1 MTFKLSR
8 SMAKRRGLKI
18 RVMANRKMKIENE
31 KVYNATMKKIDALMK
46 KGDKNLTDKEA
57 EEIRALALAAQTY
70 EKSIYTIPAPKTLEG
85 LIELKMYERRLKQ
98 KELAK
103 LLGIGEPKLS
113 QIMSK
118 KRKPDVAFLKAAHK
132 RLGIDGNVLLEY
144 A

>member
-1 MTFKLSR
+1 
-8 SMAKRRGLKI
+8 
-18 RVMANRKMKIENE
+18 
-31 KVYNATMKKIDALMK
+31 MKKIDALMK
-46 KGDKNLTDKEA
+46 KGENHLTNKKA
-57 EEIRALALAAQTY
+57 EELRTLALAAQAY

-98 KELAK
+98 KELAR

-132 RLGIDGNVLLEY
+132 LLEIDGNILLDY

>member
-1 MTFKLSR
+1 MP
-8 SMAKRRGLKI
+8 
-18 RVMANRKMKIENE
+18 NRKGKSENYRIENE
-31 KVYNATMKKIDALMK
+31 RDYSATMKKIDALMK
-46 KGDKNLTDKEA
+46 IGEANLTDKEA
-57 EEIRALALAAQTY
+57 DELRILGLAAQAY

-85 LIELKMYERRLKQ
+85 LIELKMYEHKLKQ

-132 RLGIDGNVLLEY
+132 KLGIDGNVLLDF

>member
-1 MTFKLSR
+1 MTFKLSG
-8 SMAKRRGLKI
+8 SMATRRGLKI

-31 KVYNATMKKIDALMK
+31 KEYNATMKRIDALMK
-46 KGDKNLTDKEA
+46 KGEKNLTDKEA
-57 EEIRALALAAQTY
+57 EEIRTLALAAQAH

-113 QIMSK
+113 QIMSR
-118 KRKPDVAFLKAAHK
+118 KRKPDVAFLKAAHE

>member
-1 MTFKLSR
+1 
-8 SMAKRRGLKI
+8 
-18 RVMANRKMKIENE
+18 MANRKIKIETE
-31 KVYNATMKKIDALMK
+31 RDYNATMKKIDALMK
-46 KGDKNLTDKEA
+46 KGEKKLTNKEA
-57 EEIRALALAAQTY
+57 EELRTLALAAQAY

-98 KELAK
+98 KELAR
-103 LLGIGEPKLS
+103 LLGIGDPKLS

-132 RLGIDGNVLLEY
+132 LLGIDGNILLDY

>member
-1 MTFKLSR
+1 MSN
-8 SMAKRRGLKI
+8 RR
-18 RVMANRKMKIENE
+18 VKIENE
-31 KVYNATMKKIDALMK
+31 KAYNATMEKIDALMK
-46 KGDKNLTDKEA
+46 KGENKLTDKEA
-57 EEIRALALAAQTY
+57 EQIRTLALSAQAY

-85 LIELKMYERRLKQ
+85 LIELKMYERKLRQ

-132 RLGIDGNVLLEY
+132 RLGIDGNILLEY

>member
-1 MTFKLSR
+1 
-8 SMAKRRGLKI
+8 MAKRRGLKI

-31 KVYNATMKKIDALMK
+31 KEYNATMKKIDALMK
-46 KGDKNLTDKEA
+46 KGEKNLTDKEA
-57 EEIRALALAAQTY
+57 EEIRTLALAAQAY

-113 QIMSK
+113 QIMSR
-118 KRKPDVAFLKAAHK
+118 KRKADVAFLKAAHE